1 MFEKK
6 VSEAVYNELKQKY
19 LTFECAY
26 NNEHQKCSELEKQ
39 IMELNDQIKK
49 LQEYG
54 NVAPDELLR
63 RAEAAEN
70 QAKGA
75 AELLRRAETAE
86 NQAKELLQLL
96 EIEKNNTAQLTA
108 KLQSNSGGNRRI
120 NMADITRWEYKSI
133 SNGSCTTALL
143 NELGQ
148 EGWEAVGNSNGI
160 LFKRP
165 LQPSNSQQHQQK
177 NNEYYGYGR

>member
-120 NMADITRWEYKSI
+120 NMADITRWEYTVTS
-133 SNGSCTTALL
+133 SLDTDRL
-143 NELGQ
+143 NQLGK
-148 EGWEAVGNSNGI
+148 EGWEVVGVDHGAV
-160 LFKRP
+160 LKRP
-165 LQPSNSQQHQQK
+165 LQPSNSQQQK